1 MYCQNCGVKLADNV
15 KFCPMCG
22 IKVIR
27 ISEENLLT
35 DNSKRPVKTTPF
47 VNITNVG
54 KYFKLVIIALLLLE
68 IPATLLAILI
78 LNEDE
83 PISQFVS
90 LSYMLLW
97 IMLIVLYIVSAVLF
111 CSWFHRISKNK
122 IVLAGLGEI
131 PLHNNKKTL
140 KLTSPWWCV
149 GCFFVPI
156 VSLYKPYVAMKEA
169 WFVSNKV
176 AYNSPLIKWDFI
188 KNWWGALLFSG
199 FISNYSMHVSLRW
212 GENAG
217 LIGLDIICLF
227 INIILTF
234 ITIRLVDTLTN
245 AQNKAMNERQVNDN
259 AYFLQV

>member
-68 IPATLLAILI
+68 IPATLLSILI

-149 GCFFVPI
+149 GCFFC
-156 VSLYKPYVAMKEA
+156 SYS
-169 WFVSNKV
+169 FV
-176 AYNSPLIKWDFI
+176 I
-188 KNWWGALLFSG
+188 
-199 FISNYSMHVSLRW
+199 
-212 GENAG
+212 
-217 LIGLDIICLF
+217 
-227 INIILTF
+227 
-234 ITIRLVDTLTN
+234 
-245 AQNKAMNERQVNDN
+245 
-259 AYFLQV
+259 